1 VAPILVGSVRLVIRA
16 ISGPRCVIAV
26 VFSRPIPYCYYDV
39 CVVSQLCPSTF
50 GSLYRL
56 LTYRLGSS
64 SCDMW
69 TLVSLFC
76 IACSLQDGVTPLMFA
91 AQNGHANAV
100 KALLNSGADRCTE
113 VRMIPCPLMTAHQI
127 MLFNG
132 VLLYLAISVVVF
144 CALVVI
150 VM

>member
-1 VAPILVGSVRLVIRA
+1 
-16 ISGPRCVIAV
+16 
-26 VFSRPIPYCYYDV
+26 
-39 CVVSQLCPSTF
+39 
-50 GSLYRL
+50 
-56 LTYRLGSS
+56 
-64 SCDMW
+64 M
-69 TLVSLFC
+69 
-76 IACSLQDGVTPLMFA
+76 TPLMFA

-150 VM
+150 VMYSAESSCLLRFGAPWLRHILRLFRIRMVGPR